1 MTQPQPHETPTSAE
15 SQATDDPGRSP
26 LIRTAIWVA
35 IGALIAAAIVCV
47 VWVLIGPENG
57 IVARAFLTVLLLA
70 GFAGAAILD
79 ANLAPNRPAWLAL
92 ASMGVW
98 VVTLLIGAVMIW
110 MPERFAYSGFGR
122 FVSFLLIV
130 LILQLALLHI
140 RLFLKA
146 LARNRTTFT
155 SVIAIVTIVLVIA
168 LAIMLVIPLMLS
180 EYAQLGDL
188 YWRFVVSITILAAVG
203 TALLPLMNVLF
214 APRRPRPQPVAPA
227 YAGYPGY
234 PAAGGQQTGVIP
246 AWAPHAPQGQTWPGQ
261 AQASWQPQAGSQ
273 GQSAPQ
279 SFAPASAA
287 PIPAAPVPA
296 APASAPVAPA
306 PRADA
311 SDDDATAP
319 HAAESAPAPASAAPV
334 AAASSPAAPA
344 PTEGELL
351 PWPMYAD
358 GRTPLP
364 MLPDGSPD
372 WQAYQTGR
380 PSPGAQSFV
389 PIAPEQAS
397 QPTFPPPVPSPGG
410 PRGAQGSP
418 GAHGYEG
425 FPPPPPLPPR
435 N

>member
-1 MTQPQPHETPTSAE
+1 MTHPQPHETSASAE
-15 SQATDDPGRSP
+15 SRATDDPGRSP
-26 LIRTAIWVA
+26 LIRAAIWVA

-214 APRRPRPQPVAPA
+214 APRRPRPVAPA
-227 YAGYPGY
+227 YAGYQGY
-234 PAAGGQQTGVIP
+234 PGADGQQTGVIP

-261 AQASWQPQAGSQ
+261 AQAAWQPQAGWQ
-273 GQSAPQ
+273 AQSAPQ
-279 SFAPASAA
+279 PFAPA
-287 PIPAAPVPA
+287 PAAPVPA
-296 APASAPVAPA
+296 PKPAAPPAAEPAPAVPAPA
-306 PRADA
+306 
-311 SDDDATAP
+311 AP
-319 HAAESAPAPASAAPV
+319 QSASAAPE
-334 AAASSPAAPA
+334 ALTSDTGAPAPAAPA
-344 PTEGELL
+344 PAEGELL

-389 PIAPEQAS
+389 PIAPAQSSQA
-397 QPTFPPPVPSPGG
+397 TLPPPTPAPGT
-410 PRGAQGSP
+410 Q
-418 GAHGYEG
+418 GYEG